1 MDDLEHLIDDARQG
15 DRKAS
20 YDVEG
25 RSIQE
30 VGAHL
35 NRSPGAVY
43 MLRARAHEQLA
54 GLLGRASAFLTYKG

>member
-1 MDDLEHLIDDARQG
+1 MGDPDHLIDDARRG
-15 DRKAS
+15 DHEAL
-20 YDVEG
+20 YDIEG
-25 RSIQE
+25 RSVQE

-54 GLLGRASAFLTYKG
+54 GLLGHASAFLTHKD